1 MKVLH
6 DLAGFNRNFRPRFV
20 KAFEDG
26 FDLVQRAV
34 DAFDRDV
41 ENGTFP
47 TDAESYQ

>member
-1 MKVLH
+1 
-6 DLAGFNRNFRPRFV
+6 V

-41 ENGTFP
+41 KNGTFP